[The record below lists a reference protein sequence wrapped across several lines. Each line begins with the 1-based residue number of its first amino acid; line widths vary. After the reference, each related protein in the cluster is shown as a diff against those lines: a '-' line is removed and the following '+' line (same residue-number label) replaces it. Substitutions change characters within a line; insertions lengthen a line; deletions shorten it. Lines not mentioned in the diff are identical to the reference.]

1 LQSEKLGMCES
12 FYTVIKEGVY
22 CFPMSHNNENKV
34 ESELQQ
40 IEEYLR
46 NNEIARL
53 VVLRAMK
60 LESNIWVRL
69 DRTIYEEMNSNK

>member
-1 LQSEKLGMCES
+1 
-12 FYTVIKEGVY
+12 
-22 CFPMSHNNENKV
+22 MSLNKDYKENKV

>member
-1 LQSEKLGMCES
+1 M
-12 FYTVIKEGVY
+12 
-22 CFPMSHNNENKV
+22 PHNKENKV

-53 VVLRAMK
+53 VILRAMK
-60 LESNIWVRL
+60 LESGIWVRL
-69 DRTIYEEMNSNK
+69 DRTIYEAMNSGK

>member
-1 LQSEKLGMCES
+1 
-12 FYTVIKEGVY
+12 
-22 CFPMSHNNENKV
+22 MSLNKDYKENKV

-60 LESNIWVRL
+60 LESGIWVRL

>member
-1 LQSEKLGMCES
+1 MSLNKD
-12 FYTVIKEGVY
+12 YKE
-22 CFPMSHNNENKV
+22 NNL

-40 IEEYLR
+40 IQEYLL

-60 LESNIWVRL
+60 LELGIWVRL
-69 DRTIYEEMNSNK
+69 DRTIYEEMNSGK

>member
-1 LQSEKLGMCES
+1 
-12 FYTVIKEGVY
+12 
-22 CFPMSHNNENKV
+22 MSHNKDYNENKV
-34 ESELQQ
+34 ESDLQQ

-60 LESNIWVRL
+60 LESGIWVKL
-69 DRTIYEEMNSNK
+69 DRTIYEEMNSGK

>member
-1 LQSEKLGMCES
+1 
-12 FYTVIKEGVY
+12 
-22 CFPMSHNNENKV
+22 MSLNEDYKENKV

>member
-1 LQSEKLGMCES
+1 
-12 FYTVIKEGVY
+12 
-22 CFPMSHNNENKV
+22 MSLNEDYKENKV
-34 ESELQQ
+34 ELELQQ

-60 LESNIWVRL
+60 LESGIWVRL
-69 DRTIYEEMNSNK
+69 DRTIYEEMNSVK

>member
-1 LQSEKLGMCES
+1 
-12 FYTVIKEGVY
+12 
-22 CFPMSHNNENKV
+22 MSNNTENKV

-60 LESNIWVRL
+60 LESGIWVRL
-69 DRTIYEEMNSNK
+69 DITIYEEMNSGK

>member
-1 LQSEKLGMCES
+1 MPHK
-12 FYTVIKEGVY
+12 K
-22 CFPMSHNNENKV
+22 ENKV

-53 VVLRAMK
+53 VVLGAMK
-60 LESNIWVRL
+60 LESGIWVRL
-69 DRTIYEEMNSNK
+69 DRTIYEEMNSGK

>member
-1 LQSEKLGMCES
+1 MLHKND
-12 FYTVIKEGVY
+12 YK
-22 CFPMSHNNENKV
+22 ENKV

-60 LESNIWVRL
+60 LESGIWVRL
-69 DRTIYEEMNSNK
+69 DRTIYEEMNSGK

>member
-1 LQSEKLGMCES
+1 MPSKIYWCC
-12 FYTVIKEGVY
+12 FIKGVY
-22 CFPMSHNNENKV
+22 NFPMPHKKENKV

-60 LESNIWVRL
+60 LESGIWVRL
-69 DRTIYEEMNSNK
+69 DRTIYEEMNSGK

>member
-1 LQSEKLGMCES
+1 
-12 FYTVIKEGVY
+12 
-22 CFPMSHNNENKV
+22 MSLNKDYKENKV

-53 VVLRAMK
+53 VVLRAIK
-60 LESNIWVRL
+60 LESGIWVRL
-69 DRTIYEEMNSNK
+69 DRTIYEEMNSGK

>member
-1 LQSEKLGMCES
+1 ML
-12 FYTVIKEGVY
+12 
-22 CFPMSHNNENKV
+22 HNNENKI

-40 IEEYLR
+40 IQEYLR

-60 LESNIWVRL
+60 LESGVWVRL
-69 DRTIYEEMNSNK
+69 DRTIYEEMNSGK

>member
-1 LQSEKLGMCES
+1 
-12 FYTVIKEGVY
+12 
-22 CFPMSHNNENKV
+22 MSLNEDYKENKV
-34 ESELQQ
+34 ESDLQQ

-53 VVLRAMK
+53 VVLRAIK
-60 LESNIWVRL
+60 LESGIWVRL

>member
-1 LQSEKLGMCES
+1 MPLNKD
-12 FYTVIKEGVY
+12 YK
-22 CFPMSHNNENKV
+22 ENKV

-60 LESNIWVRL
+60 LKSNIWVRL
-69 DRTIYEEMNSNK
+69 DRTIYEKMNSGK

>member
-1 LQSEKLGMCES
+1 
-12 FYTVIKEGVY
+12 
-22 CFPMSHNNENKV
+22 MSLNKDYKENKV
-34 ESELQQ
+34 ELELQQ

-60 LESNIWVRL
+60 LESGIWVRNCWE
-69 DRTIYEEMNSNK
+69 IS

>member
-1 LQSEKLGMCES
+1 
-12 FYTVIKEGVY
+12 
-22 CFPMSHNNENKV
+22 MSHNKDYNENKV
-34 ESELQQ
+34 ESDLQQ

-53 VVLRAMK
+53 VVLRAIK

>member
-1 LQSEKLGMCES
+1 
-12 FYTVIKEGVY
+12 
-22 CFPMSHNNENKV
+22 MSLNKDYKENKV

-69 DRTIYEEMNSNK
+69 DRTIYEEMNSNT

>member
-1 LQSEKLGMCES
+1 
-12 FYTVIKEGVY
+12 
-22 CFPMSHNNENKV
+22 MSLNKDYKENKV

-46 NNEIARL
+46 KNEIARL

-60 LESNIWVRL
+60 LESGIWVRL
-69 DRTIYEEMNSNK
+69 DRTIYEEMNSGK

>member
-1 LQSEKLGMCES
+1 
-12 FYTVIKEGVY
+12 
-22 CFPMSHNNENKV
+22 MSLNEDYKENKV

-53 VVLRAMK
+53 
-60 LESNIWVRL
+60 
-69 DRTIYEEMNSNK
+69 

>member
-1 LQSEKLGMCES
+1 
-12 FYTVIKEGVY
+12 
-22 CFPMSHNNENKV
+22 MSHNKDYNENKV
-34 ESELQQ
+34 ESDLQQ

-60 LESNIWVRL
+60 LESGIWVRL
-69 DRTIYEEMNSNK
+69 DRTIYEEMNSGK

>member
-1 LQSEKLGMCES
+1 
-12 FYTVIKEGVY
+12 
-22 CFPMSHNNENKV
+22 MSLNKDYKENKV

-60 LESNIWVRL
+60 LESGIWVLL
-69 DRTIYEEMNSNK
+69 DRTIYEEMNSGK

>member
-1 LQSEKLGMCES
+1 MFHKND
-12 FYTVIKEGVY
+12 YK
-22 CFPMSHNNENKV
+22 ENKV

-60 LESNIWVRL
+60 LESGIWVRL
-69 DRTIYEEMNSNK
+69 DRTIYEEMNSVK

>member
-1 LQSEKLGMCES
+1 MS
-12 FYTVIKEGVY
+12 FNK
-22 CFPMSHNNENKV
+22 ENKI

-60 LESNIWVRL
+60 LESGIWVRL
-69 DRTIYEEMNSNK
+69 DKTIYEEMNSGK